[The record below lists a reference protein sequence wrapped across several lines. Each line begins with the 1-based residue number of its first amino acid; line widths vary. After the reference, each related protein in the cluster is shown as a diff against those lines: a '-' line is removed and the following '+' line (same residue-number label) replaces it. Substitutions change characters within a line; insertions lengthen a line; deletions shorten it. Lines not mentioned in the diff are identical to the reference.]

1 MESLNTQELE
11 KFANS
16 FDSII
21 ELFNEKHKERL
32 LINFQESLKKIFS
45 SVIPNDSI
53 SMSKAKLNMWRYN
66 FQVLQKYLEVSLP
79 NINIICEGIIN
90 NVLSLAESA
99 VKSWEKEMNN
109 KRNFTA
115 EIYVKQEEI
124 NTILLAS
131 ESLENKVRSLTIE
144 KDTLAQQ
151 LKKTQ
156 NELATAHELLQRENK
171 AFLNNIIALSKQN
184 TEISIPQSPVKNF
197 RKEIVPKVPNN
208 TIIMN
213 KRIAQGRELSFKQL
227 KDTIEEVYATKVK
240 FDEKC
245 RESFMPIETLDQ
257 FMLTYL
263 NQKFGLKT
271 IITEW
276 TFAIM
281 KAITR
286 YENEDAEV
294 KLFSKIINHQ
304 IDEDF
309 RYVLYKVKDK
319 IRNLLKAY
327 ITSNWPYM
335 REGQVNAHL
344 KEKMQG
350 KLDENEWGS
359 IIISI
364 YSDEESTYMI
374 NLVKSHISSKAQPNT
389 KSLKPNNED
398 ISFIEF
404 QNIILSYDLT
414 THETL
419 LSPFAEMFKQYD
431 QDADGLLTKNEFK
444 EICNSLNV
452 SNKTDEFLLKADPF
466 SLEKI
471 SFSACVKIF
480 SDEKTP
486 NSKENFSILHNLFFS
501 KHDDLN
507 I

>member
-1 MESLNTQELE
+1 MESLSTQELE
-11 KFANS
+11 NFANS
-16 FDSII
+16 FDSIV
-21 ELFNEKHKERL
+21 ELFNEKHKEKL
-32 LINFQESLKKIFS
+32 LSNFQESLKKIFS

-53 SMSKAKLNMWRYN
+53 SMLRAKLSMWRYN
-66 FQVLQKYLEVSLP
+66 SQVLQKHLEVSLP
-79 NINIICEGIIN
+79 NINTICEGLIN
-90 NVLSLAESA
+90 NLLSLAELA
-99 VKSWEKEMNN
+99 TKSWEKEVNN
-109 KRNFTA
+109 KRNFNT

-131 ESLENKVRSLTIE
+131 ETLEQKIRSLTNE
-144 KDTLAQQ
+144 KDALTLQ

-156 NELATAHELLQRENK
+156 NELATTHELLQRENK
-171 AFLNNIIALSKQN
+171 TFLNNILALSKQN
-184 TEISIPQSPVKNF
+184 AEYSIPQSPIKNF

-245 RESFMPIETLDQ
+245 RENFMPIETLDQ

-294 KLFSKIINHQ
+294 KLFSKVLNHQ

-319 IRNLLKAY
+319 IKNLLKTY

-344 KEKMQG
+344 KEKIQG
-350 KLDENEWGS
+350 KLDEKEWGS

-364 YSDEESTYMI
+364 YSDEESSYMI
-374 NLVKSHISSKAQPNT
+374 DLVKKHISSKIQA
-389 KSLKPNNED
+389 KSPKTNNED

-414 THETL
+414 THESL
-419 LSPFAEMFKQYD
+419 LSPFAEMFKQHD
-431 QDADGLLTKNEFK
+431 QDADGLLTQNEFR
-444 EICNSLNV
+444 EICTLLNIFDQ
-452 SNKTDEFLLKADPF
+452 TDDFLLKIDPY

-471 SFSACVKIF
+471 SFSACVQVFSEEKI
-480 SDEKTP
+480 P
-486 NSKENFSILHNLFFS
+486 NSKDNISILHNLFFS

-507 I
+507 V